1 MNGTPHTSG
10 QVPRGAR
17 PDAIRDNR
25 PYLIKKVDQ
34 LRCTYQIRVL
44 TAVAA
49 ASGQRL
55 VVVVPKGARLT
66 PDLRQFVRD
75 HKGAITIERRPT

>member
-1 MNGTPHTSG
+1 MTGTPLTSG

-17 PDAIRDNR
+17 PDAVRNNQL
-25 PYLIKKVDQ
+25 YLIKKVDR

-44 TAVAA
+44 TALAEHA
-49 ASGQRL
+49 GQRL

-66 PDLRQFVRD
+66 PDLTQFVRD
-75 HKGAITIERRPT
+75 HRSSITIERRPS